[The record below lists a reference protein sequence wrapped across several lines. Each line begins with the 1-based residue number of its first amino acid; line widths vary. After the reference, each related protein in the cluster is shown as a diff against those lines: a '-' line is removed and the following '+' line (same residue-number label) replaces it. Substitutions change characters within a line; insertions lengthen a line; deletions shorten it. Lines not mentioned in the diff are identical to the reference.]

1 MIIFCY
7 KNYKREGEKENRRKK
22 EGVRKKEETEMSR
35 NKEREFGEKEKWKE
49 ILTVTVQIY
58 MYVKY

>member
-1 MIIFCY
+1 ME
-7 KNYKREGEKENRRKK
+7 EGRC
-22 EGVRKKEETEMSR
+22 VRKKEETDMTR
-35 NKEREFGEKEKWKE
+35 KKEREFGKKERRKD

>member
-1 MIIFCY
+1 MT
-7 KNYKREGEKENRRKK
+7 RK
-22 EGVRKKEETEMSR
+22 
-35 NKEREFGEKEKWKE
+35 KEREFGKKERRKE

>member
-1 MIIFCY
+1 M
-7 KNYKREGEKENRRKK
+7 NRRKK
-22 EGVRKKEETEMSR
+22 EGVRKKEETEMTR
-35 NKEREFGEKEKWKE
+35 KKEREFGKKERWKE